1 MTIKKLFLIMLFLP
15 GIGYAQT
22 SINDSIKYYYYYAY
36 AQSNAV
42 GDHQAAIKAY
52 SQILRL
58 DPRDD
63 EALMQRAWEKAH
75 IKDYAGAEAD
85 YTRVL
90 KLDPGSIAAIFGRA
104 ESCAKQKKYSDALRD
119 NDMLI
124 QMEPLNPSYY
134 TNRGL
139 NKVKLNDVNG
149 ACVDFEKAMELGGN
163 LAVVLIRQ
171 YCLELY

>member
-1 MTIKKLFLIMLFLP
+1 MKKRQLFWIFLFLP
-15 GIGYAQT
+15 VIGLSQK
-22 SINDSIKYYYYYAY
+22 SIGDSIKYYYFYAY

-42 GDHQAAIKAY
+42 GDHWEAIKAY

-63 EALMQRAWEKAH
+63 EALMLRAWEKTH
-75 IKDYAGAEAD
+75 IRDFAGAEAD

-104 ESCAKQKKYSDALRD
+104 EACAKQKKYAEALRD

-124 QMEPLNPSYY
+124 SMEPGNPSYY

-139 NKVKLNDVNG
+139 NKVKLENLTG
-149 ACVDFEKAMELGGN
+149 ACDDFEKAMDLGGVY
-163 LAVVLIRQ
+163 AGVLIRQ